1 VESTFAMIKAHI
13 RGLRADME
21 SYERLRNDARITAEL
36 RAFVGELEKRI
47 EELTAELGRRKSLP
61 VGPGSRTS

>member
-1 VESTFAMIKAHI
+1 MIKAHI

-36 RAFVGELEKRI
+36 RASVGELEKRI
-47 EELTAELGRRKSLP
+47 EKLTPVPRRKAP
-61 VGPGSRTS
+61 PAGRGSRTS